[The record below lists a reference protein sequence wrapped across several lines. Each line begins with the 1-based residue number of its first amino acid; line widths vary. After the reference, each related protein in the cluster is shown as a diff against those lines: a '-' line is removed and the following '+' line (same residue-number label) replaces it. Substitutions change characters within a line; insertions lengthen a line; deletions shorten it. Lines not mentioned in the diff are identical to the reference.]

1 MRKLLLPLLLMLTLA
16 LGARAESLSPGATG
30 IPLSAAVAPEGGTA
44 VYVQP
49 MEASGIAATLEKGE
63 KVTVEA
69 LGLYWCKA
77 AFGSEGGTGYVPTA
91 ALFFDDWGSLEG
103 QEAEGTA
110 GPRFAVFNVGMSP
123 SGNWTMTLRAGAGRK
138 AAKMDSC
145 IAGTVMLVLEKG
157 KEYSLVHVGDKV
169 GYLLTK
175 YLTFY
180 DTAMVSEKYALVKN
194 DGNVNLRYD
203 RRFGDTGI
211 SASLAPGTVVTLIWE
226 KKGWACVETDGL
238 QGYIVSTFLQ
248 AVD

>member
-1 MRKLLLPLLLMLTLA
+1 MRKFLLPLVLMLVLA
-16 LGARAESLSPGATG
+16 FGAQAESLAPGATG

-91 ALFFDDWGSLEG
+91 ALLFDDFGSLENP
-103 QEAEGTA
+103 EA

-123 SGNWTMTLRAGAGRK
+123 SGNWTMTLREGAGRK
-138 AAKMDSC
+138 AAKMGSC

-180 DTAMVSEKYALVKN
+180 DAAMVSEKYAVVKN

-211 SASLAPGTVVTLIWE
+211 SASLAPGTVVTLIWD
-226 KKGWACVETDGL
+226 KKGWSCVETDGL
-238 QGYIVSTFLQ
+238 QGYVVSTFLD
-248 AVD
+248 AAD